1 MMLNIFSCAHW
12 LFVYFLDKYLFKF
25 FVHFKIELFV
35 FLLTINHLKL
45 SFSFLGMVF
54 FPLN

>member
-1 MMLNIFSCAHW
+1 MLNIFSCAHW